1 MMKLSMIVKDET
13 GDMEITAFDKQAE
26 SMTNINL
33 SLLHAT
39 EEISKSKVPDKI
51 KRIIDSKF
59 TIYYCWAITTNNVLT
74 YRIYK
79 VDHSLSH
86 ASSSTG
92 NNLAQTSIEGQE
104 QTSKKVEIPTD
115 LFPESSP
122 AKKTKNHR

>member
-1 MMKLSMIVKDET
+1 
-13 GDMEITAFDKQAE
+13 MEITAFNKQAG

-92 NNLAQTSIEGQE
+92 NNLAQ
-104 QTSKKVEIPTD
+104 QTR
-115 LFPESSP
+115 
-122 AKKTKNHR
+122 A

>member
-1 MMKLSMIVKDET
+1 
-13 GDMEITAFDKQAE
+13 MEITAFNKQAG

-92 NNLAQTSIEGQE
+92 NNLAQQTTSIEGQE